1 MMKNLIAVLTVV
13 FAIIVIW
20 YGATYMMNKQWTLD
34 QAERAGVSL
43 TASEVF
49 KDTMAQ
55 ERPQLPAPHQ
65 VITEIWKT
73 TVEKKI
79 TSKRSLIYHAGI
91 TLSSTSLGF
100 LMGSLLGIT
109 LAISIVHSRA
119 MDLSVMPWIIASQTI
134 PILAIAPMIIV
145 VLNAVGISGL
155 VPKAMISMYLSF
167 FPVAVGMVKGLRAPD
182 AIQLDLMKTYRAS
195 AWQTLFKLRL
205 PSSMPYLFTSLKIAM
220 AASLVGAIIGELPTG
235 AVAGLGAR
243 LLAGSYYGQTIQIWS
258 ALISAAVL
266 AAVLVMLIGVLQN
279 VTLKRMGMLR

>member
-65 VITEIWKT
+65 VITEIWNT

-182 AIQLDLMKTYRAS
+182 TMQLDLMKTYRAS

-279 VTLKRMGMLR
+279 VTLRRMGMLR